1 MKINPFMSICP
12 PLGFIF
18 SPYILTLTHRVIDM
32 CVLSKAPLIVVNMA
46 IEQWQLMPQ
55 RNQSQT
61 CSPPLP
67 ATRCGVHHIFCWFK
81 KWVWSSLLFPSFTCN
96 VCISPPPHTQ
106 YWLTLFEKQNVLPV
120 KIPLQ
125 SDPDCTVNEAISI
138 SVIPLTFF
146 SRNMMSLWSIWT
158 DLFSF
163 GIAKII
169 RCRSF
174 YRQHLTCHTVGQEC
188 M

>member
-96 VCISPPPHTQ
+96 VCISPPP
-106 YWLTLFEKQNVLPV
+106 P
-120 KIPLQ
+120 
-125 SDPDCTVNEAISI
+125 
-138 SVIPLTFF
+138 
-146 SRNMMSLWSIWT
+146 
-158 DLFSF
+158 
-163 GIAKII
+163 
-169 RCRSF
+169 
-174 YRQHLTCHTVGQEC
+174 HTVLIDFVWKAKRIASENPPPEWSRLYSKRGYFYFGHTPHFFLA
-188 M
+188 